1 MMRRTV
7 EKDDPCAAR
16 VAELEDENGEL
27 SERLEDSEREV
38 RDLQERL
45 EQRERDTADIVDAL
59 EAAQREA
66 EEARQQATE
75 PAHYVEVAVPE
86 PGLPPEAFLAALWF
100 LLAGRLALIVW
111 RPWSFLDD
119 GLGALLVEIAFIGV
133 AFLLLERWIDAEV
146 DGEALSLV
154 VCKTAL
160 LGWGI
165 GLGAWIFS
173 WGGVING
180 DLHSK
185 TAPEL
190 ALLWLSLV
198 LLLMV
203 SPLCRWMVGWMGRL
217 YDRCRKN

>member
-1 MMRRTV
+1 MRRSI
-7 EKDDPCAAR
+7 ERDDPCAAR
-16 VAELEDENGEL
+16 VAELEDENAEL
-27 SERLEDSEREV
+27 IERLGDSERNASE
-38 RDLQERL
+38 LQARL
-45 EQRERDTADIVDAL
+45 AKREHDQVTLLNKL
-59 EAAQREA
+59 EAAKREA
-66 EEARQQATE
+66 EEARQQAASCE
-75 PAHYVEVAVPE
+75 PAPYVEPAP
-86 PGLPPEAFLAALWF
+86 PQPAGWTPEAFLIALWF

-119 GLGALLVEIAFIGV
+119 GLGALLVEIAFIGF
-133 AFLLLERWIDAEV
+133 AFLLLERWIDAEI
-146 DGEALSLV
+146 DTEGWPLV
-154 VCKTAL
+154 LCRTAL

-203 SPLCRWMVGWMGRL
+203 SPLCRWMGRL